1 MSTTRVPSETRATR
15 NGQIDGKSYDVTFYP
30 GWVSRVAVRRG
41 DEPET
46 EIYNQ
51 TSEKEK
57 DRNLNPFNL
66 PEGQDKRP
74 ETCAVE
80 FAGGPAGKAWG
91 LEIHDPHDAIA
102 RIEVTLK
109 TSATGENGA
118 GGVYAMQNT
127 EPVVIVLDDTAVLCP
142 PMCGSTE

>member
-15 NGQIDGKSYDVTFYP
+15 NGQIDGKSYDVAFYP

-41 DEPET
+41 GTSET

-51 TSEKEK
+51 KSEKEK
-57 DRNLNPFNL
+57 GNNIHPFNL
-66 PEGQDKRP
+66 PEGQEKRQ
-74 ETCAVE
+74 ERCTFE
-80 FAGGPAGKAWG
+80 FSGGPHGKAWG

-109 TSATGENGA
+109 APAAGGNGA
-118 GGVYAMQNT
+118 GGVRAMQQS
-127 EPVVIVLDDTAVLCP
+127 EPTVIVLDDTAVLCP
-142 PMCGSTE
+142 PMCETGG